1 MFRLSSLGHQQV
13 VSLYRGNY
21 IMYMIWYNTCS
32 LLLFNEI
39 SLKNNKLHVLYI
51 IIIIIIIITQADLV
65 E

>member
-1 MFRLSSLGHQQV
+1 
-13 VSLYRGNY
+13 
-21 IMYMIWYNTCS
+21 MYMIWYNTCS